1 MSTRTLIGRNPA
13 PASHEQSTRPAT
25 APNLSINLIRVLSMP
40 WLDRSIAAI
49 ACIPLVYLA
58 YYRYEH
64 WHHGFPL
71 IAWAFNVLI
80 LVVTMVIRR
89 PPKRVTPNPW
99 YWLLA
104 FVATYWDVLILSF
117 LQRGQPLVSNWVTDS
132 IAIVGLAVL
141 IWARFSLG
149 RNIGFVPAQRELV
162 HTGAY
167 AFMRHPVYTGGF
179 LTTLAFLLRAYSPLN
194 ALLMLLRILWFI
206 PIKSLVEEDFL
217 RADPEYAAYMQKVRA
232 RWIPFVV

>member
-1 MSTRTLIGRNPA
+1 MAANQAI
-13 PASHEQSTRPAT
+13 ASNT
-25 APNLSINLIRVLSMP
+25 APNLSFNLVRVLSLP

-49 ACIPLVYLA
+49 GCVPLVYLA

-71 IAWAFNVLI
+71 IASALNVLI

-104 FVATYWDVLILSF
+104 FVATYWQILVLGL
-117 LQRGQPLVSNWVTDS
+117 LQQGRPLVANWITD
-132 IAIVGLAVL
+132 AIAVL
-141 IWARFSLG
+141 SLLIVIWARLSLG

-162 HTGAY
+162 HSGAY
-167 AFMRHPVYTGGF
+167 AYMRHPVYTGGF
-179 LTTLAFLLRAYSPLN
+179 LASLAFLLRAYSPQN
-194 ALLMLLRILWFI
+194 ALLLGLGVFWFI
-206 PIKSLVEEDFL
+206 PVKSLVEEDFL
-217 RADPEYAAYMQKVRA
+217 RADPQYAAYMRRVRA
-232 RWIPFVV
+232 RWIPFLA

>member
-1 MSTRTLIGRNPA
+1 MATNQAVA
-13 PASHEQSTRPAT
+13 PSR
-25 APNLSINLIRVLSMP
+25 APNLSFNLMQVLSLP
-40 WLDRSIAAI
+40 WLDRTIAAV
-49 ACIPLVYLA
+49 ASVPLVYLA

-71 IAWAFNVLI
+71 IASALNVLI
-80 LVVTMVIRR
+80 LVVTMIIRR

-104 FVATYWDVLILSF
+104 FVATYWQILVLGL
-117 LQRGQPLVSNWVTDS
+117 LQQGRPLVANWVTDAIAALS
-132 IAIVGLAVL
+132 IVIV
-141 IWARFSLG
+141 IWARLSLG

-162 HTGAY
+162 HSGAY

-179 LTTLAFLLRAYSPLN
+179 LAALAFLLRAYSPQN
-194 ALLMLLRILWFI
+194 ALLLGLGVFWFI
-206 PIKSLVEEDFL
+206 PVKSLVEEDFL
-217 RADPEYAAYMQKVRA
+217 RADPQYADYMRRVRA

>member
-1 MSTRTLIGRNPA
+1 MATNQTV
-13 PASHEQSTRPAT
+13 ASSAV
-25 APNLSINLIRVLSMP
+25 PNLSFSIMRVLSDP
-40 WLDRSIAAI
+40 WVDRTIAVI
-49 ACIPLVYLA
+49 ACVPLAYGV

-64 WHHGFPL
+64 FHIGLPL
-71 IAWAFNVLI
+71 IAAALNTLI

-104 FVATYWDVLILSF
+104 FVASYWLVFIIFF
-117 LQRGQPLVSNWVTDS
+117 LRKGTPLTPIWVSDS
-132 IAIVGLAVL
+132 IAMLGLLVVL
-141 IWARFSLG
+141 WARLSLG

-167 AFMRHPVYTGGF
+167 AFMRHPVYTGVL
-179 LTTLAFLLRAYSPLN
+179 LTHTAFVLRAYSPMN
-194 ALLMLLRILWFI
+194 AVLMGLGVFWFI

-217 RADPEYAAYMQKVRA
+217 RADPQYAAYMKRVRA